1 MKYFIFIIG
10 LIVGAWMVIKTE
22 KMLNWFGPVEWA
34 EQKFGMYGG
43 SRLFYKMFG
52 LIIIIVSVMVVTGW
66 AQDLILAIFAPMMG
80 KK

>member
-1 MKYFIFIIG
+1 MKYIAFIIG

-34 EQKFGMYGG
+34 ETKLGMYGG

-52 LIIIIVSVMVVTGW
+52 LIIIIVSTMIVTGW
-66 AQDLILAIFAPMMG
+66 AEDLILAIFSPMAG